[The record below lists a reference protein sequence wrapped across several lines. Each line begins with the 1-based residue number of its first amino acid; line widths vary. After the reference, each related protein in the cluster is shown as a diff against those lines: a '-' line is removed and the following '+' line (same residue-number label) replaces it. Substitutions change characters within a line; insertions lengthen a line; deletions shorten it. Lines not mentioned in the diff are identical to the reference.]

1 MGAVADPDPA
11 PPNPA
16 IVPAKLCDSSSC
28 SVPVFPVNVTASA
41 EADAISDVEPLGT
54 VTAGAGG
61 PTIWVCSFEGH
72 NG

>member
-1 MGAVADPDPA
+1 
-11 PPNPA
+11 
-16 IVPAKLCDSSSC
+16 
-28 SVPVFPVNVTASA
+28 VPVFPVNVTASA